1 DRASRKRKK
10 EEEETW
16 AADEEEATAG
26 KWASNGGLKG
36 PRLNSLLI
44 LDGEEAAV
52 PNAAA
57 RDAEK
62 SDEKVQEDEFGA
74 KDYRLQMELK
84 PDNASRPLWVAP
96 NGHIFLESFSPVYKH
111 AHDFLIAISEPVCR
125 PEHIHEYKLTAYSLY
140 AAVSVG
146 LQTNDIVEYL
156 KRLSKTT
163 VPEGIIEFIRLCT
176 LSYGKVKLVLKH
188 NKYFVESPFPEI
200 LQKLLKDPVIQ
211 ECRLR
216 RNVEGDAEDEMITQ
230 VQEKKNIPSFGAKP
244 GPSTEAGA
252 EATNVPDDITNFYEK
267 MDNEDEEDEANLQ
280 TVSFEV
286 NQEKIEV
293 IQKRCIELEHPLLA
307 EYDFRNDTVNP
318 DINIDLR
325 PSAVLRPYQ
334 EKSLRKMFGNGRA
347 RSGVIVLP
355 CGAGKSLV
363 GVTACCTVRKRALLL
378 CNSGVSVEQWKQQ
391 FKMWSTADDS
401 MICRFTSEAKDKP
414 MGCSV
419 LVTTYSM
426 ITHTQK
432 RSWEA
437 EQTMK
442 WLQEQEWGIMVLD
455 EVHTIPA
462 KMFRRVLTIVQSHCK
477 LGLTAT
483 LLREDDKIADL
494 NFLIGPKLYEAN
506 WLELQKKGFIAR
518 VQCAEVWCPMTPE
531 FYREYLVCKT
541 SKRLLLYV
549 MNPQKFQAT
558 QYLIRYHERRGDKTI
573 VFSDNVFALKH
584 YAIKMNKPYIYGPTT
599 QSERIQILQNF
610 KFNPKVNTIFVSKVA
625 DTSFDL
631 PEANVLIQIS
641 SHGGSRRQEAQR
653 LGRILRAKKG
663 AIAEEYNAFF
673 YTLVSQDTM
682 EMNYSRKRQRFLVNQ
697 GYSYKV
703 ITKLAGMDKEPDMM
717 YKTREEQGQLLQQ
730 VLAASDIDCED
741 ERMPGEGGPR
751 GGPGNRRSGH
761 LGSMSGADDAVY
773 YEFRKT
779 ANTNKHPLPDGG
791 LTDKYGIVELQG
803 DLKSQSETAFE
814 GKFIGDLH
822 YTKQGQPLL
831 IIGHHLLYGKE
842 VKMEQPIALLEKNRN
857 DRGDTEYQV
866 QCIIK
871 HNAVGKTCLL
881 ISYTTNAFPGEY
893 IPTVFDNYSANVM
906 VDGKPINLG
915 LWDTAGQEDY
925 DRLRPLSYP
934 QTDVFLICFSLV
946 NPASFEN
953 VRAKWY
959 PEVRHHCPNTPI
971 ILVGTK
977 LDLREDKITIEKLKD
992 KKLAPITYPQ
1002 GLAMAKEI
1010 SAVKYL
1016 ECSALTQKGLKTVFD
1031 EAIRAVLCP
1040 VMPPKP
1046 KRRCTLL

>member
-1 DRASRKRKK
+1 MGPPKKSSKKDKSGSSSGGASGFVENKWNKKRRAEDEAYSAFADDDDSNLG
-10 EEEETW
+10 ESDFVPD
-16 AADEEEATAG
+16 AAT
-26 KWASNGGLKG
+26 KN
-36 PRLNSLLI
+36 
-44 LDGEEAAV
+44 
-52 PNAAA
+52 
-57 RDAEK
+57 AEK
-62 SDEKVQEDEFGA
+62 NDDAIQEDEYGA
-74 KDYRLQMELK
+74 KDYRSQMELK
-84 PDNASRPLWVAP
+84 PDNTSRPLWVAP

-146 LQTNDIVEYL
+146 LQTHDIVEYL

-163 VPEGIIEFIRLCT
+163 IPEGIVEFIRLCT

-188 NKYFVESPFPEI
+188 NKYFVESPHPEV

-211 ECRLR
+211 SCRLR
-216 RNVEGDAEDEMITQ
+216 RTEEEGGDGFIKQTLEKGKGITA
-230 VQEKKNIPSFGAKP
+230 FGQTKLLP
-244 GPSTEAGA
+244 GQTTLPPGTTSTETDKTTA
-252 EATNVPDDITNFYEK
+252 EETPTEVVAVPEDITNFYDK
-267 MDNEDEEDEANLQ
+267 MDNEEEEEEANLN

-293 IQKRCIELEHPLLA
+293 LQKRCIEIEFPLLA
-307 EYDFRNDTVNP
+307 EYDFRNDTINA
-318 DINIDLR
+318 DINIDLK
-325 PSAVLRPYQ
+325 PAAVLRPYQ

-363 GVTACCTVRKRALLL
+363 GVTACCTVRKRALVL

-414 MGCSV
+414 MGCGI

-437 EQTMK
+437 EQTMR

-506 WLELQKKGFIAR
+506 WLELQKRGYIAR
-518 VQCAEVWCPMTPE
+518 VQCAEVWCPMAPE
-531 FYREYLVCKT
+531 FYREYLIAKT
-541 SKRLLLYV
+541 SKKMLLYV
-549 MNPQKFQAT
+549 MNPAKFRAC
-558 QYLIRYHERRGDKTI
+558 QYLIRYHEKRGDKTI

-584 YAIKMNKPYIYGPTT
+584 YAIKMNKPYIYGPTS
-599 QSERIQILQNF
+599 QNERIQILQNF

-673 YTLVSQDTM
+673 YTLVSQDTL
-682 EMNYSRKRQRFLVNQ
+682 EMGYSRKRQRFLVNQ

-703 ITKLAGMDKEPDMM
+703 ITHLAGMDSDPDLF

-730 VLAASDIDCED
+730 VLSASDMDCED
-741 ERMPGEGGPR
+741 ERMPGDGTGVPRPGGSKR
-751 GGPGNRRSGH
+751 TGGLS
-761 LGSMSGADDAVY
+761 SMAGADDAIY
-773 YEFRKT
+773 YEARKKSG
-779 ANTNKHPLPDGG
+779 NQHPLFKNASKDGG
-791 LTDKYGIVELQG
+791 KLEEWCIVELQG
-803 DLKSQSETAFE
+803 DLEVRGERIMAGQ
-814 GKFIGDLH
+814 FIGDLL
-822 YTKQGQPLL
+822 YNKYGQPIL
-831 IIGHHLLYGKE
+831 IIGHHILQGRMQKIDKPLLVVEKRDIGSSGDGADDETMLDISQMVTQGDDEHELDSTAQSVTSNRTVLDSTVAIEHKVVPKVEYRVRAVVRNK
-842 VKMEQPIALLEKNRN
+842 VLFKARPKPI
-857 DRGDTEYQV
+857 
-866 QCIIK
+866 I
-871 HNAVGKTCLL
+871 
-881 ISYTTNAFPGEY
+881 
-893 IPTVFDNYSANVM
+893 ANV
-906 VDGKPINLG
+906 P
-915 LWDTAGQEDY
+915 
-925 DRLRPLSYP
+925 
-934 QTDVFLICFSLV
+934 
-946 NPASFEN
+946 
-953 VRAKWY
+953 
-959 PEVRHHCPNTPI
+959 
-971 ILVGTK
+971 
-977 LDLREDKITIEKLKD
+977 
-992 KKLAPITYPQ
+992 
-1002 GLAMAKEI
+1002 
-1010 SAVKYL
+1010 
-1016 ECSALTQKGLKTVFD
+1016 KT
-1031 EAIRAVLCP
+1031 L
-1040 VMPPKP
+1040 
-1046 KRRCTLL
+1046 